1 MNTSA
6 TRFLVASAAMVA
18 AHQVADHWLQTDGQA
33 NTKGGKGWR
42 ARVACAAH
50 CASYTAAQ
58 ALALGG
64 AARWLGVPLSGR
76 NVTAGLAVSAVTH
89 YVADRR
95 EPLRKMAEATG
106 HTPFYR
112 LASGGLNGAY
122 LMDQSWHYG
131 WIFVAAL
138 VIAGRD

>member
-6 TRFLVASAAMVA
+6 TRFLVASAALIA
-18 AHQVADHWLQTDGQA
+18 AHQVADHWMQTEGQA
-33 NTKGGKGWR
+33 TTKGGKGWR
-42 ARVACAAH
+42 ARAACAAH
-50 CASYTAAQ
+50 VATYTATQ
-58 ALALGG
+58 ALTL
-64 AARWLGVPLSGR
+64 AAASRWLSVPLRGR
-76 NVTAGLAVSAVTH
+76 NVAAGLAVSAVTH

-95 EPLRKMAEATG
+95 EPLRKMAEAVG
-106 HTPFYR
+106 HAPFYK

-138 VIAGRD
+138 VSAGRD